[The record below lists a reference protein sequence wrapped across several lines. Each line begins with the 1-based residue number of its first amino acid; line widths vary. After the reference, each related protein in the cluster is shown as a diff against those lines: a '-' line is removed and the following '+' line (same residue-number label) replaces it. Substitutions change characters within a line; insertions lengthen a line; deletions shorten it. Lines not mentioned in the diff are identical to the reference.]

1 MKDPIEI
8 RLSGSG
14 GQGLVLA
21 GVILAEAA
29 ALDGMNVVQTQSY
42 GPEARLGASRSEVIL
57 SKGKIAYPQVSR
69 PDVLLCLSQDA
80 CDRYLPQVNSD
91 TVVILDS
98 TQVELKEP
106 PKGPKIYQL
115 PITKTAIDVG
125 SKVVANVVAL
135 GVMNALL
142 KLVSPESLREAVR
155 RRVPARF
162 RELNERALAAGEEL
176 AGSLVRAESR
186 G

>member
-29 ALDGMNVVQTQSY
+29 SLDGMNVVQTQSY
-42 GPEARLGASRSEVIL
+42 GPEARLGASRSEVII

-80 CDRYLPQVNSD
+80 CDRYLPQVGPD

-98 TQVELKEP
+98 TQAKPKDP
-106 PKGPKIYQL
+106 PEGAKIYEL
-115 PITKTAIDVG
+115 PITETAKEVG
-125 SKVVANVVAL
+125 SKLVANVVAL
-135 GVMNALL
+135 GAMNALL
-142 KLVSPESLREAVR
+142 GLVSPGSLREAVV

-162 RELNERALAAGEEL
+162 REINERALAAGEGL
-176 AGSLVRAESR
+176 AGSLAKAKSR